1 MATTRTRS
9 GGPAKAPLRAPSRRR
24 AAAGDDGG
32 RIQSLKRASAILDAV
47 ARRPEGIGLSQIGA
61 EVGLRSSTAF
71 HLIQTLAS
79 LGFLTQMPDSRRYRI
94 GTRLFTLAAGA
105 LDETMLL
112 ALATPILERLS
123 ADTGYASHL
132 AIRSRQEIVVI
143 ARTAAT
149 GLLQLAGHP
158 GATRPAHATAIGK
171 TLLAACCRTSDRLL
185 KALPLPAFTPQT
197 ITDAQVLRD
206 EIEEIRRAGLAHDN
220 CELDRDVRCIAVP
233 VFDFAGRCTAAMGI
247 SGPAW
252 RFVPEAVE
260 TLAQQLRTAAAEL
273 SAHLGDA
280 PHRARLDHPE
290 TSGVPPASRGRKRPA
305 P

>member
-1 MATTRTRS
+1 MATARTRS
-9 GGPAKAPLRAPSRRR
+9 GRPAKAPRAPSRRG

-61 EVGLRSSTAF
+61 EVGLRPSTAF
-71 HLIQTLAS
+71 HLIRTLVS
-79 LGFLTQMPDSRRYRI
+79 LGFLAQMPDSRRYRI

-105 LDETMLL
+105 LDETTLL

-132 AIRSRQEIVVI
+132 AVRSRQEIIVI

-171 TLLAACCRTSDRLL
+171 ALLAAMPPAELDRLL
-185 KALPLPAFTPQT
+185 RALPLPAFTPQT
-197 ITDAQVLRD
+197 ITDARTLRD
-206 EIEEIRRAGLAHDN
+206 EIEEIGRTGLAHDN

-252 RFVPEAVE
+252 RLVPAAVE
-260 TLAQQLRTAAAEL
+260 KLAHRLRAAAADL
-273 SAHLGDA
+273 SAQL
-280 PHRARLDHPE
+280 
-290 TSGVPPASRGRKRPA
+290 GRKA